1 MYRQVSWLAALAL
14 PVRLPDAAQATG
26 PKRYQWHCGG
36 SSPLTVAGAASAS
49 DRERPSPCSL
59 FSRWRLRTARN
70 RYPLMSPVAADL
82 VKPGLQSV

>member
-14 PVRLPDAAQATG
+14 PVRLPDAARATG

-49 DRERPSPCSL
+49 DRKTTLTVFPIL
-59 FSRWRLRTARN
+59 
-70 RYPLMSPVAADL
+70 PLALAHREEPLPAHES
-82 VKPGLQSV
+82 SCR